1 MNAKPH
7 RVVSNASGFQ
17 RVAHLLND
25 RAVECAENEGWPVPA
40 EAPEP
45 TLVIVQT
52 SVAQR
57 VAVFFGQHL
66 KREIHFWS
74 GHKEAQ
80 HRTRPRRALP
90 SLLLHAQS
98 ASP

>member
-1 MNAKPH
+1 MNTKLH
-7 RVVSNASGFQ
+7 RVISNASGFQ

-25 RAVECAENEGWPVPA
+25 RAVECAENEGWPIPA
-40 EAPEP
+40 EAREP
-45 TLVIVQT
+45 MLVVVQT
-52 SVAQR
+52 GVVQR

-74 GHKEAQ
+74 GRKDAL
-80 HRTRPRRALP
+80 RRARPRRVLP
-90 SLLLHAQS
+90 SLLLHAS